1 MRGVSNLSETQQSYR
16 TIRWSAHA
24 ETRKIL
30 FFQFNDLAL
39 GFFGIRDL
47 TEDQGRPDLYLAM
60 GAMTLAIN

>member
-1 MRGVSNLSETQQSYR
+1 MACR
-16 TIRWSAHA
+16 TFRKRNSRTGQLGGQHMQKP
-24 ETRKIL
+24 EKIL